1 MERTKN
7 PNFTRC
13 FTLGATLVSQ
23 KQARALSK
31 PCKAVIPSFPLLGM
45 DSPCADELVA
55 LCNCMWQNQIQYFIM
70 DWKKKERKKGH
81 FPQIM
86 LLSVAASSTLR
97 YQTVLALFPPWTKTN
112 QCFERVP
119 L

>member
-1 MERTKN
+1 MERNEN

-55 LCNCMWQNQIQYFIM
+55 LCNCMWQNQIQYFIT
-70 DWKKKERKKGH
+70 DWKKKREEKRA
-81 FPQIM
+81 FSTNNAAQCCCQLYTEISDRACT
-86 LLSVAASSTLR
+86 LSSLDKNKPV
-97 YQTVLALFPPWTKTN
+97 F
-112 QCFERVP
+112 
-119 L
+119 